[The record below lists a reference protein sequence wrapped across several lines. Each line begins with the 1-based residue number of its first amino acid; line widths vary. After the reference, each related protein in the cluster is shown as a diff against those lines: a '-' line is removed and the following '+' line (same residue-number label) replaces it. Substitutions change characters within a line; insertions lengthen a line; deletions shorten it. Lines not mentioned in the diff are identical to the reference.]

1 MDIFQ
6 PSAMD
11 AGGDSGIISLIES
24 LSMLRTLVVPEATV
38 LSERELCTHAAH
50 TCIGHRDLE
59 CCALYLQRDPA
70 LECLAHVR
78 RDLEHPGSPSA
89 GLAALAARACATRM
103 IQGGSD
109 ETHASL
115 LAAPLTGST
124 RVHGVLVVGHPTSGR
139 YSCWHERLL
148 QLVCDVLVQMLEHG
162 RLVRGQRDTIAA
174 RTRALNH
181 CDASL
186 DAERRRR
193 SAAESALARE
203 SQLRDHLARR
213 DPLTGLLNRAA
224 FESEL
229 ARLLAQP
236 AATGGGRALL
246 HIDIDRFRVINDAA
260 GQAAGDQL
268 IRLLAGLLREHF
280 AAATLL
286 GRLGNDEFA
295 ILVEGAGAERVEH
308 LAESLCD
315 AVDDFQF
322 SFRGY
327 RFVISLSVGV
337 AEYHDGDSG
346 EQLLRKAY
354 SACLSTQEVGG
365 GNIHLYRE
373 HDGKLKRRSHEAQA
387 LSQLVR
393 ALEEDRLELFSQPIV
408 ANARAPQ
415 AAAEPINY
423 EILLRLKGEDG
434 DLIPPGQFL
443 PIAERYGLSV
453 KLDRWVVRSVLQT
466 LAEHA
471 ERFDRFGY
479 VTINLSGH
487 SLGSRG
493 FLDYVIEQLR
503 HFATAP
509 GKICFEVTETVAI
522 SDLQAARRFIA
533 GLKSL
538 GCCFALDDFGSGYA
552 SYLYLRDLEVDFL
565 KIDGEFVQGIATDSA
580 NLALIRSINDIGKIL
595 GKRTIAEH
603 VENDATLALL
613 EEIGI
618 DLMQGYFIG
627 RPEPLRNILEP
638 SRSH

>member
-11 AGGDSGIISLIES
+11 AGGDSGILSLIES
-24 LSMLRTLVVPEATV
+24 LSMLRSLVVPDATA
-38 LSERELCTHAAH
+38 LDEPELCAHAARACV
-50 TCIGHRDLE
+50 THRDLE
-59 CCALYLQRDPA
+59 CCALYLQHDRA
-70 LECLAHVR
+70 LVCTAHVR
-78 RDLEHPGSPSA
+78 RDPDDADAPG
-89 GLAALAARACATRM
+89 AALDELAARVIADGEVLRGASEVH
-103 IQGGSD
+103 G
-109 ETHASL
+109 SL
-115 LAAPLTGST
+115 LAAPLAAAG
-124 RVHGVLVVGHPTSGR
+124 RVQGVLVVGHPAAGR
-139 YSCWHERLL
+139 YSRWHERLL
-148 QLVCDVLVQMLEHG
+148 QLVCDVLTQTLEHG
-162 RLVRGQRDTIAA
+162 RLVRGQREAIAE
-174 RTRALNH
+174 RSRALSH

-193 SAAESALARE
+193 SAAESALVRE
-203 SQLRDHLARR
+203 SRLRDRLARL
-213 DPLTGLLNRAA
+213 DTLTGLLNRAA

-229 ARLLAQP
+229 ARALGRVAP
-236 AATGGGRALL
+236 GSGGRALI
-246 HIDIDRFRVINDAA
+246 HVDIDRFRVINDAA

-268 IRLLAGLLREHF
+268 IRVLAELLREHF
-280 AAATLL
+280 AGASLL
-286 GRLGNDEFA
+286 GRLGNDEFG
-295 ILVEGAGAERVEH
+295 ILLEGRAADRVET

-327 RFVISLSVGV
+327 RFVISLSIGV
-337 AEYHDGDSG
+337 AEYRDGDSG

-365 GNIHLYRE
+365 GNVRLYRE
-373 HDGKLKRRSHEAQA
+373 HDGKLKRRNNEAHA
-387 LSQLVR
+387 LSRLVR

-434 DLIPPGQFL
+434 DLISPGQFL

-493 FLDYVIEQLR
+493 FLDYVLEQLR
-503 HFATAP
+503 HFATTP

-533 GLKSL
+533 GLKSR
-538 GCCFALDDFGSGYA
+538 GCRFALDDFGSGYA

-618 DLMQGYFIG
+618 DFVQGYFIG

-638 SRSH
+638 ERSH